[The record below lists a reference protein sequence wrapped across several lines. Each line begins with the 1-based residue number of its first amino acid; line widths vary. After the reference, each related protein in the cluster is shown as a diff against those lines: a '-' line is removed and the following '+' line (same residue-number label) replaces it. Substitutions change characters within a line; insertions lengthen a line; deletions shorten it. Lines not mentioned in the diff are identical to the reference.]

1 MQDLQPINES
11 AEFEIKPELP
21 RAPGKRFGRIALG
34 IAALLVAGV
43 AVVAIVNRAAA
54 PQGDPLARVMPSN
67 AIVYFSIATHPDQ
80 QPNFDVIAG
89 AWRGSAEAEQIESA
103 LRSGL
108 TASGFDWETDI
119 LPWLGDRVALGVV
132 DLGGVDPDSDA
143 SSLPYRPPFFVAA
156 VQTRDRAKSDAFLA
170 DYRAQRENSLYGNSA
185 IVEDVYRDIPIIYVT
200 NDSEYEPDGEAY
212 ATLDDAIVLTVG
224 PDNLKKVIDV
234 ALDGPNLAAGDSF
247 NATTSALPAPNVG
260 VFYMDYAGYFEA
272 ITAMMSQTSA
282 VFANITA
289 DMTGDADAAQ
299 RLEEQQR
306 RQQEQ
311 LEQLQQIMQAFGG
324 AGAAM
329 TYEPGGVRF
338 DVAMQ
343 FDPNRLPEAWRE
355 VYESALT
362 APPNRIFDAIPALA
376 IAAMNMNSPAPSWK
390 ALLNDPGWLAL
401 MSGGFPGSEDVSG
414 KIAEFEQTAG
424 VDLEADL
431 LDLLD
436 GELAF
441 VVLSQADPPAPETGD
456 SYSPLGRV
464 PFEIAVMFDSS
475 DAARASSSLDKLMN
489 ALVALGGD
497 RFSFLRPVDGFPATE
512 LVHEFGVAL
521 AYGVVDGRL
530 VIASNPDTLRAI
542 DAADQAPLSADEA
555 FKDVTGGLP
564 ANRLAT
570 GYVRLAPVW
579 DWFGSLFSPS
589 GQECGPCDYLRP
601 IKWLALSSD
610 TLDEASGLMRS
621 TMRIGLEP

>member
-1 MQDLQPINES
+1 MQDLQPVNES
-11 AEFEIKPELP
+11 AEFELRPKLP
-21 RAPGKRFGRIALG
+21 RAPGRKLGRAALG
-34 IAALLVAGV
+34 LAALVVVGAAAVAL
-43 AVVAIVNRAAA
+43 VNRATA
-54 PQGDPLARVMPSN
+54 PQGDPLAQVMPSN
-67 AIVYFSIATHPDQ
+67 AIAYFSMATHPDQ
-80 QPNFDVIAG
+80 QPNFDVIAD
-89 AWRGSAEAEQIESA
+89 AWRGSPQAQQIESG

-108 TASGFDWETDI
+108 TASGFDWETDV

-156 VQTRDRAKSDAFLA
+156 VQTRDRAQSDAFLA

-185 IVEDVYRDIPIIYVT
+185 IVEDVYRDIPIVYVA

-212 ATLDDAIVLTVG
+212 ATLDDVIVLTVG
-224 PDNLKKVIDV
+224 PDNLKKVIDTT
-234 ALDGPNLAAGDSF
+234 LDGPDLATSDNF
-247 NATTSALPAPNVG
+247 NATLGALPDPNVG
-260 VFYMDYAGYFEA
+260 VFYVDYAGYFEA

-289 DMTGDADAAQ
+289 DMTGDAEAAQ

-306 RQQEQ
+306 QQQEQ

-329 TYEPGGVRF
+329 TYEPSGIRF
-338 DVAMQ
+338 DMAMQ
-343 FDPNRLPEAWRE
+343 FDPDRLPEAWRE
-355 VYESALT
+355 VYEAALA
-362 APPNRIFDAIPALA
+362 APPHRIFDAIPASA

-390 ALLNDPGWLAL
+390 MLFNDPGWLKL
-401 MSGGFPGSEDVSG
+401 MFGRFPGGEDVSG

-441 VVLSQADPPAPETGD
+441 VVLPQADQPAPETGD
-456 SYSPLGRV
+456 GYAYWSA

-475 DAARASSSLDKLMN
+475 DPARASSSLDKLMN
-489 ALVALGGD
+489 ALVTLGGH
-497 RFSFLRPVDGFPATE
+497 SFLRPSDSLPATE

-530 VIASNPDTLRAI
+530 VIGSSADTLRAI

-555 FKDVTGGLP
+555 FKDLTGTLP
-564 ANRLAT
+564 ASRLAT
-570 GYVRLAPVW
+570 GYARLEPVW
-579 DWFGSLFSPS
+579 DWFGSLFGPS
-589 GQECGPCDYLRP
+589 GQECGLCNYLRP

-610 TLDEASGLMRS
+610 ALDEASGLMRS
-621 TMRIGLEP
+621 TMRIELGP